1 MELEQ
6 QLFLITSSNSFIGHY
21 QLNSYLNSYM
31 WRIIFRQFF
40 SMCRSN
46 IDSYIDD
53 NKALMRRMYGDPVQE
68 EPAPEPLPHIPG
80 TPASTTL
87 FVQRMVRNF
96 GGARFKRSV
105 QEGKPAC
112 FWRLFA
118 DTVFLRS
125 INCISF
131 WIYL

>member
-1 MELEQ
+1 MKHLPQ
-6 QLFLITSSNSFIGHY
+6 
-21 QLNSYLNSYM
+21 
-31 WRIIFRQFF
+31 IIL
-40 SMCRSN
+40 SICRSN

-105 QEGKPAC
+105 QEGKSA
-112 FWRLFA
+112 
-118 DTVFLRS
+118 
-125 INCISF
+125 
-131 WIYL
+131 YL

>member
-1 MELEQ
+1 
-6 QLFLITSSNSFIGHY
+6 
-21 QLNSYLNSYM
+21 
-31 WRIIFRQFF
+31 
-40 SMCRSN
+40 MCRSN

-105 QEGKPAC
+105 QEGKPAY
-112 FWRLFA
+112 FWRSFA
-118 DTVFLRS
+118 VIAFFV
-125 INCISF
+125 IISYVYT
-131 WIYL
+131 IYLIHRIY

>member
-1 MELEQ
+1 
-6 QLFLITSSNSFIGHY
+6 
-21 QLNSYLNSYM
+21 
-31 WRIIFRQFF
+31 
-40 SMCRSN
+40 MCRSN

-68 EPAPEPLPHIPG
+68 EPAPEPLLPIPG

-105 QEGKPAC
+105 QEGNLA
-112 FWRLFA
+112 FFLRLFSA
-118 DTVFLRS
+118 LYSTNHIF
-125 INCISF
+125 F
-131 WIYL
+131 GYIYQIFDS

>member
-1 MELEQ
+1 
-6 QLFLITSSNSFIGHY
+6 
-21 QLNSYLNSYM
+21 
-31 WRIIFRQFF
+31 
-40 SMCRSN
+40 MCRSN

-105 QEGKPAC
+105 QEGKLAY
-112 FWRLFA
+112 FWRFFA
-118 DTVFLRS
+118 DIAFYILRS
-125 INCISF
+125 FNRI
-131 WIYL
+131 IYLQNI

>member
-1 MELEQ
+1 
-6 QLFLITSSNSFIGHY
+6 
-21 QLNSYLNSYM
+21 
-31 WRIIFRQFF
+31 
-40 SMCRSN
+40 
-46 IDSYIDD
+46 
-53 NKALMRRMYGDPVQE
+53 MRRMYGDPVQE

-112 FWRLFA
+112 FRRLFA
-118 DTVFLRS
+118 DMVFHQLYQFLD
-125 INCISF
+125 ISLN
-131 WIYL
+131 YLIHRIH

>member
-1 MELEQ
+1 
-6 QLFLITSSNSFIGHY
+6 
-21 QLNSYLNSYM
+21 
-31 WRIIFRQFF
+31 
-40 SMCRSN
+40 MCRSN

-105 QEGKPAC
+105 QEGKPAY
-112 FWRLFA
+112 FWRSFAVIAFYNHRNNFGCIHNLF
-118 DTVFLRS
+118 DS
-125 INCISF
+125 
-131 WIYL
+131 